1 MFSKPAARLA
11 LVAGLL
17 SIAACQPLPQPFQP
31 ADKDAN
37 PLLWPG
43 ARTGIVVKDI
53 AGAPASRALADEMAR
68 ALREVDVVASAT
80 SSNRQS
86 FLLFANATA
95 APLDAMRDQIQ
106 ISWRLN
112 DSRGRSV
119 GTFQQTAQA
128 LKPAWKMGAAPLLR
142 ALAKKAAPKIARLL
156 AGRDARLIPAATG
169 PRVVIG
175 PVDDAPGDGRDSLVR
190 AMAFHLRKA
199 GVGLSEEITDD
210 GLVLLGSV
218 RLSAAPSGT
227 QRVAITWTAIDAEG
241 VEVGTITQNAHV
253 PAGALDGPWGELAH
267 AAAKAA
273 ASGVAELIERR
284 ARRGV
289 SGTRTH
295 GTPAG
300 STLHGQ

>member
-1 MFSKPAARLA
+1 MYHPSKKVSTGPAARLA

-43 ARTGIVVKDI
+43 ARTGIVVKEI
-53 AGAPASRALADEMAR
+53 AGAPASRALAGEMAR
-68 ALREVDVVASAT
+68 ALREADVVASAT
-80 SSNRQS
+80 SGNRQS
-86 FLLFANATA
+86 FLLFASATA
-95 APLDAMRDQIQ
+95 APLDAIRDEIQ
-106 ISWRLN
+106 IAWRLN
-112 DSRGRSV
+112 DSRGRPV
-119 GTFQQTAQA
+119 GEFKQTAQA
-128 LKPAWKMGAAPLLR
+128 LNPAWKLGAAPLLR
-142 ALAKKAAPKIARLL
+142 ALAKQAAPKIARLL

-210 GLVLLGSV
+210 SLVLLGSV
-218 RLSAAPSGT
+218 RLSTAPSGT

-241 VEVGTITQNAHV
+241 AEVGTITQNARV

-273 ASGVAELIERR
+273 ASGVAELIERHA
-284 ARRGV
+284 ARR
-289 SGTRTH
+289 SG
-295 GTPAG
+295 GPK
-300 STLHGQ
+300 